1 MKSVLHS
8 CKKSRHFLT
17 RMVAVV
23 GAIGY
28 NHVFGAID
36 LFMFSRKGFYYGCA
50 VA

>member
-1 MKSVLHS
+1 MKSA
-8 CKKSRHFLT
+8 LT
-17 RMVAVV
+17 ACQQLVAGV

-28 NHVFGAID
+28 NQVFDAID

>member
-1 MKSVLHS
+1 MKSALNS
-8 CKKSRHFLT
+8 FKQL
-17 RMVAVV
+17 VAVA